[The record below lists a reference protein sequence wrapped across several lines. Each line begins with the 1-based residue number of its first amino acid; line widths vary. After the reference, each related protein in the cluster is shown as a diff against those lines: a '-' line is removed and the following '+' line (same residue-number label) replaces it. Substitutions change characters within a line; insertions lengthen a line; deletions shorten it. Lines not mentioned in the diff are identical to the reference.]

1 MTITLLHPL
10 LERIAMPNN
19 KSNNKPDI
27 KKETKTTSK
36 VNEDQLLVK
45 KSSSSTQK
53 SKQSPNDSFSDQ
65 QVKARLI
72 PNPLSRFS
80 LNEEELRLAL
90 VTAQLALRAT
100 RQQNASTITKP
111 TGLLVLVNGM
121 EQAGKGTA
129 VTQLRQWVDP
139 RLLKVEAT
147 IGYPSLAHQPI
158 WQAHIKVMPRYGDV
172 MVYFGNWYADLLFN
186 VMQMVTSDQLPI
198 SEWQQY
204 LHQQLQELQ
213 VFERDLATNHT
224 KVLKC
229 WFHVDA
235 ATLRARLQDDEV
247 DPEFLYQIDWG
258 NEHIVEEF
266 NKVAVTLLTQQ
277 GDWIIIDG
285 SDKSKAATNFC
296 HEVLQAM
303 QSALAS
309 SQILVPARTAD
320 SEEGD
325 LNNDDRKARNK
336 KEDSKEN
343 HDKNNNDERSHDK
356 ESNKSMDTHSLLLT
370 DDKKAN
376 VCLAHESALFMPV
389 EIPKLL
395 INVQK
400 SEIEKST
407 YNEQL
412 ASKQAK
418 LAQLLRAR
426 GKRHVVFAFEGMDA
440 AGKGGAIK
448 RLVAPLDP
456 REYQI
461 YNIGAPM
468 LYELQHPYL
477 WRFWTKLPNEQTERL
492 SRIAIFD
499 RTWYGRVLVERI
511 ENLATPN
518 EWQRAY
524 AEINRFE
531 AQLKA
536 ADIIVLKYWLAID
549 KKEQL
554 QRFEER
560 DDTPYKQ
567 FKLTDDDW
575 RNRDK
580 WHDYVQAAADMLAR
594 TNTDAA
600 PWCVVA
606 NNDKRYARLEVLNY
620 AIFQLE
626 NQL

>member
-1 MTITLLHPL
+1 
-10 LERIAMPNN
+10 MPNN
-19 KSNNKPDI
+19 KLNNNSN
-27 KKETKTTSK
+27 KKEENKLAPK
-36 VNEDQLLVK
+36 ANKDNLLVK
-45 KSSSSTQK
+45 KLSSSPTQK
-53 SKQSPNDSFSDQ
+53 SKQTLNESFSIHE
-65 QVKARLI
+65 VKARLTL
-72 PNPLSRFS
+72 NPLSQFS
-80 LNEEELRLAL
+80 LGEDELRLAL
-90 VTAQLALRAT
+90 VTAQFALRAT
-100 RQQNASTITKP
+100 RQQTSPATTKP

-158 WQAHIKVMPRYGDV
+158 WQAHIKVMPRHGDV
-172 MVYFGNWYADLLFN
+172 MVYFGNWYADLLYN
-186 VMQMVTSDQLPI
+186 VMRMVTSKKLPI
-198 SEWQQY
+198 VEWQHY
-204 LHQQLQELQ
+204 LQQQLRQLQ
-213 VFERDLATNHT
+213 AFESDLVTNHT

-235 ATLRARLQDDEV
+235 ATLSARLHDDEA
-247 DPEFLYQIDWG
+247 DPEFLYQIDWSD
-258 NEHIVEEF
+258 EYIVQEF
-266 NKVAVTLLTQQ
+266 NKVAVTLLSQQ

-296 HEVLQAM
+296 HKVLQAM
-303 QSALAS
+303 QAALAS
-309 SQILVPARTAD
+309 SQMLVTAYD
-320 SEEGD
+320 YSDEGSV
-325 LNNDDRKARNK
+325 NTEN
-336 KEDSKEN
+336 KEN
-343 HDKNNNDERSHDK
+343 KEGGDSRESNGE
-356 ESNKSMDTHSLLLT
+356 ESNKSVDTNALLLAAVN
-370 DDKKAN
+370 KNNA
-376 VCLAHESALFMPV
+376 CLAYESALFMPV

-395 INVQK
+395 IDIQK
-400 SEIEKST
+400 SEIDKSA

-412 ASKQAK
+412 AIKQAT
-418 LAQLLRAR
+418 LAKLLRAR

-461 YNIGAPM
+461 YNVGAPM

-549 KKEQL
+549 KQEQL

-567 FKLTDDDW
+567 FKLTNDDW

-580 WHDYVQAAADMLAR
+580 WQDYVQAAADMLAR
-594 TNTDAA
+594 TSTEAV

-606 NNDKRYARLEVLNY
+606 SNDKRRARLEVLDY
-620 AIFQLE
+620 AILQLE
-626 NQL
+626 KQL